1 MQTTPVLYSFRRCP
15 YAIRARMVLEYA
27 SITCELREVKLSNK
41 PQAMINLSHKGTVP
55 VLQLV
60 DGSVIDES
68 LDIMLWAL
76 EQADTDHWLDVE
88 QNDVRLLIEKND
100 QEFTQDLEQYKY
112 FQRFPEHSQ
121 LYYREKAEGFIGL
134 LETNLQEHQGIGLVS
149 NQLTLA
155 DVAIFPFIRQF
166 AHVDWEWF
174 SNSQYKNLISWLL
187 KFEEDELFLA
197 VMNKYKPWQEN
208 EDVVLTNINE
218 SNKRESE
225 KECLK

>member
-15 YAIRARMVLEYA
+15 YAIRARMALEYA
-27 SITCELREVKLSNK
+27 SITYELREVKLSNK
-41 PQAMINLSHKGTVP
+41 PQTMINLSHKGTVP
-55 VLQLV
+55 VLQLM

-76 EQADTDHWLDVE
+76 EQADPDCWLSVE
-88 QNDVRLLIEKND
+88 QNDTRLLIEKND
-100 QEFTQDLEQYKY
+100 QEFTLYLEQYKY

-121 LYYREKAEGFIGL
+121 LFYREKAEVFIGL

-149 NQLTLA
+149 NQQTLA

-174 SNSQYKNLISWLL
+174 SNSQYRNLISWLV
-187 KFEEDELFLA
+187 KFEESELFLA
-197 VMNKYKPWQEN
+197 VMDKYKPWQEN
-208 EDVVLTNINE
+208 DDVVLTQINE
-218 SNKRESE
+218 LNNKEREL
-225 KECLK
+225 EC